1 MTLQSSGAISIA
13 NINTELG
20 VASTT
25 TLSLNDSAARTLAGV
40 ASGPISM
47 SNFYGKSNAPAVTFT
62 PNGGSSSGSPVALS
76 NYGYDVKVAVVTI
89 TCSASA
95 SWTWTRGTYS
105 GASTVVVGGV
115 SKSNISGTASGTSI
129 KFTVALGTGPRYTNW
144 TVSGTSGGVTKYY
157 TVYCSTDGI
166 GAVMTL

>member
-25 TLSLNDSAARTLAGV
+25 TRSLNDSAARTLAGV
-40 ASGPISM
+40 ASGAISM

-62 PNGGSSSGSPVALS
+62 PNGGASSGTPVDLS
-76 NYGYDVKVAVVTI
+76 SVSDTSAATVTI
-89 TCSASA
+89 SCSASA
-95 SWTWTRGTYS
+95 SWTWTRGTYL
-105 GASTVVVGGV
+105 GGSTVTVGGV
-115 SKSNISGTASGTSI
+115 GQSTISGTASGTSI
-129 KFTVALGTGPRYTNW
+129 SFQVGLGLNSRNTTW

-157 TVYCSTDGI
+157 TVYCETI
-166 GAVMTL
+166 GTGSVMTL

>member
-25 TLSLNDSAARTLAGV
+25 TRSLNDSAARTLAGV
-40 ASGPISM
+40 ASGTIRM

-62 PNGGSSSGSPVALS
+62 PNGGSSAGAPVALS
-76 NYGYDVKVAVVTI
+76 ASSTFGPAKVTI
-89 TCSASA
+89 NCSSSA
-95 SWTWTRGTYS
+95 SWTWTRGTYL
-105 GASTVVVGGV
+105 GGSTVTVGGV
-115 SKSNISGTASGTSI
+115 GQTTGGGTASGTSI
-129 KFTVALGTGPRYTNW
+129 SFQVNLGTGNRYTNW

-157 TVYCSTDGI
+157 TVYCETIGG
-166 GAVMTL
+166 GAVVTL